1 MPPPFTAN
9 DAVYSVAEEDVVGLN
24 LFPDDG
30 DITSPDISWSYN
42 GFGDF
47 RRWLAQA
54 EGFDLSEMR
63 GFGGECPWSD
73 VDTTLAPFLDHP
85 DDDGDLAPA
94 QCAAIL
100 PRLEEIARDRNAG
113 GDDPTLQRRIETVI
127 ELVVVLRLCIEKD
140 VDLLFG

>member
-1 MPPPFTAN
+1 M
-9 DAVYSVAEEDVVGLN
+9 AEEDVVGLN

-30 DITSPDISWSYN
+30 DITSADISWSYN

-47 RRWLAQA
+47 RRWLALA
-54 EGFDLSEMR
+54 EGFDLSGMI
-63 GFGGECPWSD
+63 GFGGQRPWSD

-85 DDDGDLAPA
+85 DDEGDLSPV

-100 PRLEEIARDRNAG
+100 PRLEEIARHRNG
-113 GDDPTLQRRIETVI
+113 SGNDPILQRRIQTVDQ
-127 ELVVVLRLCIEKD
+127 LVVVLRLCVEKD